1 MGISSKRLKEII
13 VEEYNK
19 LLEGWKKKKYKK
31 SDYKKYN
38 KLVKRGKAVLVQTSY
53 GDEFAWEDGSSYGV
67 FGSEEDGREIEL
79 DHDDIDI
86 VMHEGNVK
94 EGGKGSG
101 RKAKPG
107 SKKDMENRMDKAVS
121 DANAKLDA
129 AEKAM
134 KKKKNEGRT
143 RLSTQ
148 KDLEVH
154 SGGSIAQVYG
164 KNAVVAL
171 DKKSMKELVK
181 LIRMNMGLFE
191 KLEKIMEGKSFKLS
205 NGVKVEFLGKMQ
217 LKLTNYKGKKV
228 ILDVG
233 ELRMFLKGAK
243 KDMGVSH

>member
-31 SDYKKYN
+31 NDYKKYN
-38 KLVKRGKAVLVQTSY
+38 KLVKRGKSVMVQTAY

-67 FGSEEDGREIEL
+67 FASEEDGREIEL
-79 DHDDIDI
+79 DHDDIDV
-86 VMHEGNVK
+86 VMHEG
-94 EGGKGSG
+94 
-101 RKAKPG
+101 
-107 SKKDMENRMDKAVS
+107 
-121 DANAKLDA
+121 KL
-129 AEKAM
+129 K
-134 KKKKNEGRT
+134 EGRT

-154 SGGSIAQVYG
+154 SGGSIAQIYG

-181 LIRMNMGLFE
+181 LIRFNMGLFE
-191 KLEKIMEGKSFKLS
+191 KLERMMEGKSFRLS

-217 LKLTNYKGKKV
+217 LQLTNYKGKKV

-233 ELRMFLKGAK
+233 ELRQFLKGAK
-243 KDMGVSH
+243 KDMGVRA